1 MSETPGSKSGLLFD
15 RTIDRP
21 LMVWITMGSAY
32 SADDIARSKKPLE
45 LPKGARHVHVGSCY
59 ASNLRDPSF
68 REGTDEPPSSTT
80 VGFMQYLLFRLDSIP
95 QLIPRTSDL
104 PSPQRLI
111 SYPSACAKINL
122 NLRASLQVSGVTHW
136 SRSEMIL
143 EEELLPLNLDRPP
156 CLTSYQLPAT
166 MAMLLAHTTDA
177 DVLFFFL
184 VCNQLALGW
193 VESLP

>member
-1 MSETPGSKSGLLFD
+1 
-15 RTIDRP
+15 
-21 LMVWITMGSAY
+21 MGSAY

-95 QLIPRTSDL
+95 QHILRTSDL

-156 CLTSYQLPAT
+156 CLTSYQLPWPCYWHT
-166 MAMLLAHTTDA
+166 PLMLTSCFFSWFVISWLCDGWSRCREHLLPSGDILL
-177 DVLFFFL
+177 VLDCIHL
-184 VCNQLALGW
+184 L
-193 VESLP
+193 